1 MGERWLLKGAHSETQ
16 GVYTARVKGWFG
28 GESLVYFVN
37 IMSDQRMK
45 EG

>member
-1 MGERWLLKGAHSETQ
+1 MGGRRLLKGAHSETQ
-16 GVYTARVKGWFG
+16 RVYTVRVKRWFG